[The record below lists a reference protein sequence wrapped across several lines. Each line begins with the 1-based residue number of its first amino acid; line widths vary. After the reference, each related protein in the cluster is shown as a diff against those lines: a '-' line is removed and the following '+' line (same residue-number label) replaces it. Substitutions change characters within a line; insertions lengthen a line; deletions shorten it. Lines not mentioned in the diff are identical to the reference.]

1 MFSLLLAL
9 AASVGAMADDVSGL
23 TVEYITEQSEY
34 IQAVKSIGR
43 ISFSGGTV
51 VVRFTDGARLEIG
64 ALADIEQILFGNVD
78 ETKVAQIPTVA
89 VEPDPTVPPKGE
101 GSGDTTP
108 STGGDTTPST
118 GGDSTPSTGG
128 DTTPSTGGNE
138 TPSTGGDTTPS
149 TGGDETPSTPSTG
162 DDNTSTPINQVSAQ
176 KLVVSVSPNPTA
188 DHISISGVEKGEV
201 VRIFNAEGRIV
212 LSGAQTEFDLGN
224 LPKGVYLLQA
234 GSEIVKIIKK

>member
-51 VVRFTDGARLEIG
+51 VVRFTDGARLELG

-78 ETKVAQIPTVA
+78 ETKVAQIPAVA
-89 VEPDPTVPPKGE
+89 DEPDPTVPPKGE

-118 GGDSTPSTGG
+118 GGD
-128 DTTPSTGGNE
+128 TTPSTGGNE
-138 TPSTGGDTTPS
+138 TPSTGGNETPS

>member
-9 AASVGAMADDVSGL
+9 VASVGAMAEDVSGL
-23 TVEYITEQSEY
+23 TVEYVATGSEEY

-51 VVRFTDGARLEIG
+51 VVRFTDGARLELG
-64 ALADIEQILFGNVD
+64 ALADIEQIAFGKVD
-78 ETKVAQIPTVA
+78 EAKVAEIPEVA

-101 GSGDTTP
+101 GD
-108 STGGDTTPST
+108 DEEI
-118 GGDSTPSTGG
+118 STP
-128 DTTPSTGGNE
+128 
-138 TPSTGGDTTPS
+138 
-149 TGGDETPSTPSTG
+149 
-162 DDNTSTPINQVSAQ
+162 TPINQTPVQ

-188 DHISISGVEKGEV
+188 DHISISGVENGEV